1 MNDEERLRAL
11 MLSYQLGSPVAFDEL
26 YGRLAPALQRYL
38 LGFYR
43 DRALAE
49 ELLQD
54 TFLQLHRSRHTYRP
68 DAPLKPWAFAIARHV
83 ALMHRRAA
91 DARPKLEPTGDVDP
105 ATDETGLDDAA
116 DVRHRVSRA
125 LAELPKDGRRVVVL
139 HHVLGFSFEEIA
151 SRLRIRTGAAKVRAS
166 RGRAALRALL
176 GEKK

>member
-1 MNDEERLRAL
+1 MTDDERLRAL
-11 MLSYQLGSPVAFDEL
+11 MLGYQLGSAVAFDEL
-26 YGRLAPALQRYL
+26 YGRLAPQLQRYL
-38 LGFYR
+38 LSFCR

-83 ALMHRRAA
+83 ALMQRRAA
-91 DARPKLEPTGDVDP
+91 GARPKLEPAGDVDS
-105 ATDETGLDDAA
+105 AADETDVHEAA
-116 DVRHRVSRA
+116 DVRDRVSRA
-125 LAELPKDGRRVVVL
+125 LAELPRDGRRVVVL